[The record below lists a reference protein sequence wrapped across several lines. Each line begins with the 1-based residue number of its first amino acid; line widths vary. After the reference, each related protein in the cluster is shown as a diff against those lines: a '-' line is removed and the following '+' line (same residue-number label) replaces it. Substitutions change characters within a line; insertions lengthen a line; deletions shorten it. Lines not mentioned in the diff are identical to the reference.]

1 MAFVRFCCC
10 CCHKKHVINYK
21 ITTFVSIITMDSIK
35 DIRAILTSF
44 SKALAFALIYL
55 ERTIEWH
62 NRFRKL
68 LWEMKFIQDNEAS
81 KNDE

>member
-1 MAFVRFCCC
+1 M
-10 CCHKKHVINYK
+10 
-21 ITTFVSIITMDSIK
+21 MDSIK